1 MTLWWIYFV
10 PLWLLLQVIGRGGL
24 YIVRR
29 SAAGEITGRLGLAY
43 CFLKDPNANNPKK
56 ILQFFK
62 YLFYFYNKVMIQCK
76 VGCQSSGHS
85 PNPKGWLSF
94 KKKKDPPPPALAK
107 MNRQKHFSLAPLF
120 LYLCLVCRCSLHL
133 HPKLLSKILRVAL
146 GNGSLALP
154 PLSSMWPISS
164 VWLSS
169 EPPLCT
175 SLWH

>member
-10 PLWLLLQVIGRGGL
+10 PLWLLLQVIVRGGL
-24 YIVRR
+24 YMVWR

-94 KKKKDPPPPALAK
+94 KKKKTPLPQHLLKWIDKSTSPWLHCFCTCVLSVAVLSIYIQSCY
-107 MNRQKHFSLAPLF
+107 QKFCGLPLETA
-120 LYLCLVCRCSLHL
+120 V
-133 HPKLLSKILRVAL
+133 
-146 GNGSLALP
+146 
-154 PLSSMWPISS
+154 
-164 VWLSS
+164 
-169 EPPLCT
+169 
-175 SLWH
+175 